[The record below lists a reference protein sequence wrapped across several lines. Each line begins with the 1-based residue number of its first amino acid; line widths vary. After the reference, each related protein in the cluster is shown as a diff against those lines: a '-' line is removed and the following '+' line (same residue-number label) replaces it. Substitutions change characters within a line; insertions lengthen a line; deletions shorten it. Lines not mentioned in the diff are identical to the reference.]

1 LGLVED
7 LVLPGA
13 PVLAVRLFSHCVLS
27 TLFVPL
33 AFCRAVAAAVALGL
47 LAACM
52 LAIVSHTSPSRTV
65 MLSGS
70 QLGFLGG
77 AGVEGGQGN
86 SDSIYG
92 SHDDHSTYGRSGS
105 GWQGPGNGEANGNL
119 WNPAVGQRR
128 VLPVQ
133 NQQNQLQQ
141 EQYVMVPLQGQQQ
154 QQAAVAAGY
163 PIYSMGN
170 QDMSPL
176 ALGFD
181 DEVSHSLISSK
192 NSRTY
197 SYIKKLTF

>member
-1 LGLVED
+1 LVED
-7 LVLPGA
+7 LVLPQE
-13 PVLAVRLFSHCVLS
+13 LLFC
-27 TLFVPL
+27 LFGCSLTFSKHPL
-33 AFCRAVAAAVALGL
+33 PFRRAVAAAVAFGL

-52 LAIVSHTSPSRTV
+52 LAIVSHTSSSSRTV

-70 QLGFLGG
+70 QLGFIGG

-105 GWQGPGNGEANGNL
+105 GWQGSGNGEANGNL
-119 WNPAVGQRR
+119 WSPAVGQRR

-141 EQYVMVPLQGQQQ
+141 NAGQYVVVPLQGQQQ

-163 PIYSMGN
+163 PIFSMGN

-181 DEVSHSLISSK
+181 DDVRHSLNSLK
-192 NSRTY
+192 KSRTY
-197 SYIKKLTF
+197 S

>member
-1 LGLVED
+1 MSEGSLYRTLGLVED

-13 PVLAVRLFSHCVLS
+13 PVSAVRLFSHLVLS
-27 TLFVPL
+27 LCP
-33 AFCRAVAAAVALGL
+33 FCRAVAAAVAFGL

-52 LAIVSHTSPSRTV
+52 LAIVSHTSPSRTL

-70 QLGFLGG
+70 QLGFIGG

-105 GWQGPGNGEANGNL
+105 GWQGPGNGEAQGNL
-119 WNPAVGQRR
+119 WSPAVGQRR
-128 VLPVQ
+128 VLPVE
-133 NQQNQLQQ
+133 NKQNQLQQ
-141 EQYVMVPLQGQQQ
+141 NSGQYVMAPLQGQQQ

-163 PIYSMGN
+163 PIYSIGN

-181 DEVSHSLISSK
+181 DDVRHAL
-192 NSRTY
+192 NS
-197 SYIKKLTF
+197 